1 MDMQKILDIADRAD
15 RGMGVYIDADEFD
28 REEPDS
34 TVLLDGRFALTDLKE
49 LV

>member
-1 MDMQKILDIADRAD
+1 MDMQKILDIADKAD
-15 RGMGVYIDADEFD
+15 CGMGAYIDADAFD
-28 REEPDS
+28 REKPNS